1 MLLEDATSKE
11 QVAAALAAGDDEL
24 REDIE
29 EKITES
35 AQGIRRKIERG
46 AMGEYDEFVL
56 ADRVEHDE
64 DFLDSLIRESNPDLS
79 EVPREKVAEDILY
92 WAKEWDRT
100 EPRTY
105 SRRGSRGIF
114 RAGDDCRRHEGFSYS
129 FSRSISYYIGE
140 DDLFVNCEFV
150 PLEMAEGFYEEISRR
165 FDVSWE
171 QTHIITEQFG
181 SGPAYDDAEVCIS
194 EDDFKEFCN
203 DTLREYHRELVKK
216 DPAKAIQIFLDGIKN
231 FSSDNV
237 SQERLFEIRK
247 SLVEQPIS
255 DDEMK
260 EFATQWI
267 NGDDSEKE
275 DIVTELDEHYLLLK
289 ETGEPNEVVAEFSPE
304 EIAEMGITKGPMKE
318 LAPWKLV
325 KLRPSAFRSEGR
337 MMGHCVGDKG
347 MGYIKQ
353 ASEGEIEI
361 WSLRDSADKPRFTLE
376 IDESFYRS
384 EDPAEKADAILQV
397 KGKANRTPGLERARM
412 IPSGSGDIKFPEEVI
427 FWKQVFSDIGVDP
440 SAVSDFPAVRVTK
453 NRRGRSVERVYR
465 SFDLPH
471 IPLRKNR

>member
-29 EKITES
+29 EKIAEYAES
-35 AQGIRRKIERG
+35 IGRNVEEH
-46 AMGEYDEFVL
+46 GEYEEFVL
-56 ADRVEHDE
+56 ADRVEYDE

-79 EVPREKVAEDILY
+79 EVPREKVAKDILY
-92 WAKEWDRT
+92 WAKQWDEYTQWR
-100 EPRTY
+100 EQNVLRVGRY
-105 SRRGSRGIF
+105 
-114 RAGDDCRRHEGFSYS
+114 CRQNEGFSYS
-129 FSRSISYYIGE
+129 FSRSISYRIDE
-140 DDLFVNCEFV
+140 DELFFNHEFV
-150 PLEMAEGFYEEISRR
+150 PPDMAKDFYETAWLRNVDWETTSEIRA
-165 FDVSWE
+165 
-171 QTHIITEQFG
+171 QFG
-181 SGPAYDDAEVCIS
+181 WGPAYDDVEVCIS